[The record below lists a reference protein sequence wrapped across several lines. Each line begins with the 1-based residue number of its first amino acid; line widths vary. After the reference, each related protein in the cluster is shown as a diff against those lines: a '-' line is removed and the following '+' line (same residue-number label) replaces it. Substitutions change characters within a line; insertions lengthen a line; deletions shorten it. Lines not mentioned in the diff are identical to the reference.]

1 MIEESKELESR
12 VPDASVENI
21 EPPEQVPGED
31 TRPPTPPIPRKKSPI
46 REWIESLV
54 FTVLFVLI
62 FTSFIA
68 QATQVPTESMKPS
81 IMVGDHFFLDKIAFP
96 ANYPDFLHP
105 YLPERSIERGDIVA
119 FRAPTPG
126 NIPFVKR
133 VIALGGDV
141 IEIHDKTVSVNG
153 IEIREAYKIHLD
165 TAVYRDERWT
175 PDHLQIRDNY
185 GPVTL
190 PEDSYFLMG
199 DNRDNSNDS
208 RYWGFIAREDIIGKP
223 LFIYWSYVSDAY
235 VPGPRSLRDRVE
247 GYLSVVFHFF
257 SRTRWFRMGMMI
269 E

>member
-1 MIEESKELESR
+1 MMEESEELESR

-21 EPPEQVPGED
+21 EPLAQVPGED
-31 TRPPTPPIPRKKSPI
+31 TPLLTPPIQRGKSAA
-46 REWIESLV
+46 REWIESLA

-68 QATQVPTESMKPS
+68 QATQVPTESMKPT

-96 ANYPDFLHP
+96 ANYPDFLGP
-105 YLPERSIERGDIVA
+105 YLPERSIDPGDIVA
-119 FRAPTPG
+119 FRAPTQG

-133 VIALGGDV
+133 VIALPGDV

-153 IEIREAYKIHLD
+153 IEIGEAYKIHVD
-165 TAVYRDERWT
+165 TAVYRDHPWT
-175 PDHLQIRDNY
+175 PDHLHIRDNY

-190 PEDSYFLMG
+190 PENSYFLMG

-208 RYWGFIAREDIIGKP
+208 RYWGFVRREDIIGKP
-223 LFIYWSYVSDAY
+223 LFIYWSYASDAY

-247 GYLSVVFHFF
+247 GYLSIVFHFF